1 MLYGAAAAGF
11 AGRSYGS
18 DALQCNGMHIPGGSD
33 GLDGLDS
40 SDAENGFMADIYGA
54 LLTQS
59 ALIRIVL
66 EAA

>member
-1 MLYGAAAAGF
+1 MLYVAAAAGF

-18 DALQCNGMHIPGGSD
+18 DALKCNGIHIPG
-33 GLDGLDS
+33 GLDGLDA
-40 SDAENGFMADIYGA
+40 SDAENRFMADIYGA

-66 EAA
+66 EAV